1 MDKIVVVGGGG
12 HAKVLISILKK
23 MKAYEIIGYTDIKNK
38 GNILDVS
45 YLGNDDI
52 LSELIK
58 RQKHCSAAIGVGSVN
73 LSEERKR
80 IKNLVESLGFDLPAI
95 VSPNAILNE
104 DVSIGKATV
113 VFDGVVVNSGTRIGE
128 CSIIN
133 TNSTVEHD
141 CEIGDYV
148 HIAPGAT
155 LSGGVKVGNN
165 SFIGTGANIIQ
176 SKSICENC
184 FIGAGST
191 VVENCLTRGTYAGIP
206 AKKVK

>member
-1 MDKIVVVGGGG
+1 MAKIIVVGGGG

-52 LSELIK
+52 LSEIMK
-58 RQKHCSAAIGVGSVN
+58 EQKHCNAVIGVGSVD

-80 IKNLVESLGFDLPAI
+80 IKTFVESLGFDLPAV
-95 VSPNAILNE
+95 VSPNAIVNE
-104 DVSIGKATV
+104 GVRIGKATV
-113 VFDGVVVNSGTRIGE
+113 VFDGVVINSGTKIGE

-176 SKSICENC
+176 TKTICENC

-191 VVENCLTRGTYAGIP
+191 VVESCLTPGTYVGVP